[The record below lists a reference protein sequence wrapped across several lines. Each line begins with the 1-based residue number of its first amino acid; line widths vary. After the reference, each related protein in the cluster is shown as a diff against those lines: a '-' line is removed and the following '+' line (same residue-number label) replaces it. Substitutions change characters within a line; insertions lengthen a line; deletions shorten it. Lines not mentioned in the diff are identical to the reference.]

1 MYNMKQK
8 KGTICIIMGLLL
20 IVAALS
26 LTIYNIS
33 DNSRAEKVAKQ
44 VVEKIIEE
52 IPDEST
58 EDFPNVY
65 PDREMPTKEID
76 GYRYIGVLEIPQLNI
91 TLPVMEEWDYYRLN
105 IAPCCYNGSFYK
117 DNMVIAG
124 HNYLSHF
131 GLLRQLSIGSEVKF
145 TDVEGNVYHYEVG
158 WMETL
163 QPNNSEEMISEKEN
177 DKWDLTLFTCTTSGS
192 SRFTVRCI
200 KIKDK

>member
-1 MYNMKQK
+1 MYSMKRK

-26 LTIYNIS
+26 LTIYNIN
-33 DNSRAEKVAKQ
+33 DNARAEKVAKQ
-44 VVEKIIEE
+44 VVQKIIEE
-52 IPDEST
+52 IPDIPS
-58 EDFPNVY
+58 EDFQNVY

-91 TLPVMEEWDYYRLN
+91 TLPIMEEWDYYRLN
-105 IAPCCYNGSFYK
+105 IAPCCYNGSFYQ

-131 GLLRQLSIGSEVKF
+131 GLLRQLSVGSEVKF
-145 TDVEGNVYHYEVG
+145 TDVEGNIYCYKVG
-158 WMETL
+158 WVETL
-163 QPNNSEEMISEKEN
+163 QPNNSQGMINEKEN

-200 KIKDK
+200 KMEDK